1 MSATITLKQSMAR
14 SSDVVLKIVQYSLMI
29 AGLFLVLGFF
39 GNFSKSTLSA
49 GLLKADPSELS
60 AADET
65 SEVVAESEA
74 AAPALSPGMQGA
86 LDYVTRRYRVSQEAL
101 EPVLEV
107 AQMIGK
113 ERRIDPLLIVAMIG
127 IESGFNPFAESP
139 MGAQGLMQVIP
150 RFHMDKVP
158 DGAGDKPFLDPET
171 NIRVGVHVLQ
181 EAIRRRGGLV
191 AGLQY
196 YAGSSDPEGSY
207 ASKVLAEQER
217 LKNAVRRSSR
227 SNA

>member
-1 MSATITLKQSMAR
+1 MSATITLKQTMAR
-14 SSDVVLKIVQYSLMI
+14 SSDVVLKLVQYSLMI

-39 GNFSKSTLSA
+39 GNFSKGTQPA
-49 GLLKADPSELS
+49 GLLKTAFSQTSPT
-60 AADET
+60 DET
-65 SEVVAESEA
+65 PVA
-74 AAPALSPGMQGA
+74 AAETETTASVLSPGMQGA

-101 EPVLEV
+101 EPVFEV

-113 ERRIDPLLIVAMIG
+113 ERHIDPLLIVAMIG

-158 DGAGDKPFLDPET
+158 DGSGDKPFLDPET
-171 NIRVGVHVLQ
+171 NIRVGVHVLE
-181 EAIRRRGGLV
+181 EAIHRRGGLV
-191 AGLQY
+191 AGLQS
-196 YAGSSDPEGSY
+196 YAGSSDPEGGY

-217 LKNAVRRSSR
+217 LKNAVRRSR

>member
-1 MSATITLKQSMAR
+1 MSATITLKQTMAR
-14 SSDVVLKIVQYSLMI
+14 SSDVVLKLVQYSLMI

-101 EPVLEV
+101 EPVFEV

-113 ERRIDPLLIVAMIG
+113 ERHRSAAD
-127 IESGFNPFAESP
+127 
-139 MGAQGLMQVIP
+139 
-150 RFHMDKVP
+150 R
-158 DGAGDKPFLDPET
+158 GDD
-171 NIRVGVHVLQ
+171 RH
-181 EAIRRRGGLV
+181 
-191 AGLQY
+191 
-196 YAGSSDPEGSY
+196 
-207 ASKVLAEQER
+207 
-217 LKNAVRRSSR
+217 
-227 SNA
+227 